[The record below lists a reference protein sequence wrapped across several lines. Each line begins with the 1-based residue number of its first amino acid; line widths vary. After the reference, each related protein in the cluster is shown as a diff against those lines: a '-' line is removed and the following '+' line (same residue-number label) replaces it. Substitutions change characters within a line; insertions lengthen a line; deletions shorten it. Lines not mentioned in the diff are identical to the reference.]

1 MRFAGELAAVGTA
14 ICWGS
19 SASLFVVSGR
29 RLGSRVLN
37 RLRLTLA
44 LFLLGGALW
53 ATHGS
58 PWPTWATAEEIRL
71 LAVSAVLGFVIGDGL
86 YFRSL
91 VILGAGR
98 AALLL
103 SLSPVFAAVIA
114 WIFLGETLGPRGILG
129 VLVTLGGLATVLYG
143 RSAPSPERHPEG
155 SPLVGVLS
163 GIGAAL
169 FSSIGYILSKA
180 ALEDGLDP
188 LSGTVVRVTSAVP
201 VVWLLAPLQG
211 GFARNFMVL
220 RDRIA
225 LRALCGGAVLGPF
238 LGVTFSLVALQNTH
252 AAVATS
258 IFSCAPL
265 LAIFLGAR
273 FHREEVTARTVFGA
287 LVAIGGIVVLFTR

>member
-44 LFLLGGALW
+44 LVLLTATLW
-53 ATHGS
+53 LLRGS
-58 PWPTWATAEEIRL
+58 PWPTWATSAEIRL
-71 LAVSAVLGFVIGDGL
+71 LAASAVLGFVVGDGL

-129 VLVTLGGLATVLYG
+129 VALTLGGLATVLYG
-143 RSAPSPERHPEG
+143 RTPPAARHPEG
-155 SPLVGVLS
+155 SPFVGVVS

-169 FSSIGYILSKA
+169 FSSTGYIFSKA
-180 ALEDGLDP
+180 ALVNGIDP
-188 LSGTVVRVTSAVP
+188 LSGTVVRVTVAVP

-211 GFARNFMVL
+211 GFARNFTLL

-225 LRALCGGAVLGPF
+225 VRALCGGAVLGPF
-238 LGVTFSLVALQNTH
+238 LGVTLSLVALQNTH

-273 FHREEVTARTVFGA
+273 FHREEAGRRTVVGA
-287 LVAIGGIVVLFTR
+287 LIAIGGVLVLFSR

>member
-14 ICWGS
+14 VCWGS

-37 RLRLTLA
+37 RLRLTVA
-44 LFLLGGALW
+44 LFLLAGTLW
-53 ATHGS
+53 LVRGS
-58 PWPTWATAEEIRL
+58 PWPTWATAGEIRL

-129 VLVTLGGLATVLYG
+129 VTITLSGLATVLYG
-143 RSAPSPERHPEG
+143 RSARTEHHAEG

-180 ALEDGLDP
+180 ALENGLDP

-201 VVWLLAPLQG
+201 VVWLLAPFQG
-211 GFARNFMVL
+211 GLARNFAVL

-238 LGVTFSLVALQNTH
+238 LGVTFSLVALQRTH

-273 FHREEVTARTVFGA
+273 FHREVVTWRTVAGA
-287 LVAIGGIVVLFTR
+287 LVAIGGIVVLFSR

>member
-29 RLGSRVLN
+29 RMGSRVLN

-44 LFLLGGALW
+44 LFLLGGTLW
-53 ATHGS
+53 LMRGS
-58 PWPTWATAEEIRL
+58 PWPTWATSEEIRL

-91 VILGAGR
+91 VILGPGL

-103 SLSPVFAAVIA
+103 ALSPVFAAVIA
-114 WIFLGETLGPRGILG
+114 WIFLGETLGPRGMTG
-129 VLVTLGGLATVLYG
+129 VVITLGGLATVLYG
-143 RSAPSPERHPEG
+143 RAAPAERHPEG
-155 SPLVGVLS
+155 SPLVGVVS

-180 ALEDGLDP
+180 ALQDGLDP

-201 VVWLLAPLQG
+201 VVWLLAPFQG
-211 GFARNFMVL
+211 GFARNFTAL
-220 RDRIA
+220 RDRVA

-273 FHREEVTARTVFGA
+273 FHREVVTWRTALGA
-287 LVAIGGIVVLFTR
+287 LVAIGGIAVLFSR